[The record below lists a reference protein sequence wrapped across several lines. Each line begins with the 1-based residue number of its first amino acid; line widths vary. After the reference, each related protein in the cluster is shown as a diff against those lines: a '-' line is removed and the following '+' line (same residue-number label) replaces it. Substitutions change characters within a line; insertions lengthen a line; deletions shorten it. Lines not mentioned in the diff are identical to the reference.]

1 MGLKRVIVYVARRL
15 SSHEVFLRPKNGS
28 QKDPKWVFTGS
39 LGGLSLFRAS
49 RPIRVRR
56 NARKRQR
63 PAFDGAPPA
72 KANGDRNRIDETGGR
87 KPCGRGGGRCAFR
100 RSQRPSFY
108 RCLACGAYTRIP
120 AGIRPCC
127 AVPPAFQCSLSI
139 WLLRY
144 GETNAKSA
152 LSVDVRV

>member
-1 MGLKRVIVYVARRL
+1 MGLKRVIVYVARR
-15 SSHEVFLRPKNGS
+15 SSGREGFLRPKNGS

-39 LGGLSLFRAS
+39 LGGLSLSRAS
-49 RPIRVRR
+49 RLIRVRR
-56 NARKRQR
+56 SARKRQR

-72 KANGDRNRIDETGGR
+72 KANGDRNRINETGGR
-87 KPCGRGGGRCAFR
+87 KPCGRGGGRCAHR
-100 RSQRPSFY
+100 RSHPLPSC
-108 RCLACGAYTRIP
+108 RCLACGADTRIP
-120 AGIRPCC
+120 AGIRLCC